1 MKAELNSLGSAG
13 FEELVQALVEGV
25 AGFEARI
32 YGEKPNNTKFGQFR
46 GHPLCNRGQ
55 LLKCG
60 VTLY

>member
-32 YGEKPNNTKFGQFR
+32 YGEEPQ
-46 GHPLCNRGQ
+46 
-55 LLKCG
+55 
-60 VTLY
+60 